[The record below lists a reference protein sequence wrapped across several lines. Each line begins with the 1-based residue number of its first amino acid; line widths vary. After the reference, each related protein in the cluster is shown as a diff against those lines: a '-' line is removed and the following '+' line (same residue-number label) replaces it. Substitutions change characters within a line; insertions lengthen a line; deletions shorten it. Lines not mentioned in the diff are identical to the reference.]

1 MLAYNLEPDVYSFRV
16 LNQLVEFLDL
26 MGDNHM
32 LSIHVELDTGM
43 HRLGFEKTD
52 INELIVRLKNRRNI
66 KLKSVFSHFVG
77 SEEHSLDY
85 YTNKQIK
92 DFNEMSAEII
102 SHYDYPVIRHL
113 CNSSAI
119 SRFPEAQYDMVRL
132 GIGLY
137 GISSYEYEQNKLQ
150 QVGTLR
156 SIISQIRN
164 IKSNDSVG
172 YNRKGTVRV
181 DSRIATVPI
190 GYADG
195 LSRRLSNGKGK
206 FYVNGNFAPII
217 GNVCMDM
224 VMIDVTNINC
234 NEGDEVIIFGD
245 KNPIANIAD
254 ASETI
259 PYEILTSISRR
270 VKRVYYQE

>member
-1 MLAYNLEPDVYSFRV
+1 
-16 LNQLVEFLDL
+16 
-26 MGDNHM
+26 
-32 LSIHVELDTGM
+32 
-43 HRLGFEKTD
+43 
-52 INELIVRLKNRRNI
+52 
-66 KLKSVFSHFVG
+66 
-77 SEEHSLDY
+77 
-85 YTNKQIK
+85 
-92 DFNEMSAEII
+92 
-102 SHYDYPVIRHL
+102 
-113 CNSSAI
+113 
-119 SRFPEAQYDMVRL
+119 MVRL

-206 FYVNGNFAPII
+206 FYINGNFAPII